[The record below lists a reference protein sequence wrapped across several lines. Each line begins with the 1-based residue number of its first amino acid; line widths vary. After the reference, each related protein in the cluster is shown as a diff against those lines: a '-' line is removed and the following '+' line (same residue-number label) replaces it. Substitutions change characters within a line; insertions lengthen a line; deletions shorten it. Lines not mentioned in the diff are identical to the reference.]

1 MKNQLIINNKEV
13 ELSPE
18 SWKSIKEQFNKK
30 SFYPEIGDTFYAIDS
45 TDEKQLVQKAS
56 NYSNMWKMNFDCGL
70 AYKTRPEAEAKLA
83 EMQAITKVRKFIFE
97 EGLSFEQKEDDYEM
111 RVENWDIYYD
121 LEDSELK
128 SNRNKYY
135 IKSYSPFG
143 HLKSEEDCEKVIEN
157 CKDELKIIFKVKK

>member
-97 EGLSFEQKEDDYEM
+97 EGLEFEPYWGNYRQEK
-111 RVENWDIYYD
+111 WDIYYD
-121 LEDSELK
+121 IREKKFK
-128 SNRNKYY
+128 SNWL
-135 IKSYSPFG
+135 SSFSQSPSIFG
-143 HLKSEEDCEKVIEN
+143 HLKSEEACEKVIEN

>member
-18 SWKSIKEQFNKK
+18 SWKKMEEQFKKK

-70 AYKTRPEAEAKLA
+70 AFKTRPEAEAKLA
-83 EMQAITKVRKFIFE
+83 EMQAIAKVRKFIFE
-97 EGLSFEQKEDDYEM
+97 EGLEFEPDYRDFEQRKY
-111 RVENWDIYYD
+111 NIYYD
-121 LEDSELK
+121 FEEERFFSLYNDASPE
-128 SNRNKYY
+128 
-135 IKSYSPFG
+135 YSPFG

-157 CKDELKIIFKVKK
+157 CKDELDVIFKVKK

>member
-18 SWKSIKEQFNKK
+18 SWKKMEEQFKKK

-70 AYKTRPEAEAKLA
+70 AFKTRQEAEAKLA

-97 EGLSFEQKEDDYEM
+97 EGLEFEPDYRDFEQRKY
-111 RVENWDIYYD
+111 NIYYYF
-121 LEDSELK
+121 EEERFDSLYNNTCPE
-128 SNRNKYY
+128 
-135 IKSYSPFG
+135 YSPFG
-143 HLKSEEDCEKVIEN
+143 YLKSEEDCEKVIEN
-157 CKDELKIIFKVKK
+157 CKDELDVIFKVKK

>member
-18 SWKSIKEQFNKK
+18 SWKNMEEQFKKK

-70 AYKTRPEAEAKLA
+70 AFKTRPEAEAKLA
-83 EMQAITKVRKFIFE
+83 EMQATTKVRKFIFE
-97 EGLSFEQKEDDYEM
+97 EGMSFEPDYK
-111 RVENWDIYYD
+111 DFTQAKYSIYYAFEEERFFSLD
-121 LEDSELK
+121 NNACTK
-128 SNRNKYY
+128 
-135 IKSYSPFG
+135 YSPFG
-143 HLKSEEDCEKVIEN
+143 HLKSEKDCEKVIES
-157 CKDELKIIFKVKK
+157 CKEELDVIFKVKK

>member
-18 SWKSIKEQFNKK
+18 SWKAMEEQFKKK

-70 AYKTRPEAEAKLA
+70 AFKTRPEAEAKLA
-83 EMQAITKVRKFIFE
+83 EMKAITKVRKFIFE
-97 EGLSFEQKEDDYEM
+97 EGLSFEPDYRDFEQ
-111 RVENWDIYYD
+111 RKYNIYYD
-121 LEDSELK
+121 FEEERFFSLYNDASPE
-128 SNRNKYY
+128 
-135 IKSYSPFG
+135 YSPFG
-143 HLKSEEDCEKVIEN
+143 HLKSEEDCKKVRES
-157 CKDELKIIFKVKK
+157 CKEELKIIFKVKK

>member
-18 SWKSIKEQFNKK
+18 SWKAMEEQFKKK

-70 AYKTRPEAEAKLA
+70 AFKTRPEAEAKLA
-83 EMQAITKVRKFIFE
+83 EMQAIAKVRKFIFE
-97 EGLSFEQKEDDYEM
+97 EGLSFEPD
-111 RVENWDIYYD
+111 W
-121 LEDSELK
+121 
-128 SNRNKYY
+128 SNRKQDKWSFCYNHYFVALTKEGRPFFEN
-135 IKSYSPFG
+135 YSPFG

-157 CKDELKIIFKVKK
+157 CKDELDVIFKVKK